1 MHSGLAMDEQLYELE
16 DELSTLLTE
25 LGLAVDRNHSC
36 LGPEQLRVGL
46 PQLSIG
52 RDLSWRL
59 GQVVGLRL
67 EASLVGHVVHA
78 VGVAVISHVHVVS
91 LLLKSAS
98 LRLRSRLNA
107 TDLLHL

>member
-1 MHSGLAMDEQLYELE
+1 MSVALLFWETRSKNLDQELR
-16 DELSTLLTE
+16 LGKLLV
-25 LGLAVDRNHSC
+25 ASVV
-36 LGPEQLRVGL
+36 GPEQLRVGL

-78 VGVAVISHVHVVS
+78 VGVAVISDVLVVS
-91 LLLKSAS
+91 PLLKSAS
-98 LRLRSRLNA
+98 LRLRSRLDA
-107 TDLLHL
+107 TGLLHL

>member
-1 MHSGLAMDEQLYELE
+1 MDEQLSKLE
-16 DELSTLLTE
+16 DE

-78 VGVAVISHVHVVS
+78 VGVAVISDVLVVS

-98 LRLRSRLNA
+98 LRLRSRLDA
-107 TDLLHL
+107 TGLLHL